1 MFYNLKKLSFL
12 LLLASVFSCSF
23 TQASEPE
30 RVEILEAAAT
40 FPSGEGYF
48 ILSDQ
53 SCWKV
58 IGFST
63 RWRTITEWWNGTQ
76 LVPQN
81 FENVPK
87 DWTLGSY
94 VEIYS
99 KYGNLSINEADASN
113 QDKLRQC
120 THLIVNPGTGMVLFA
135 IPLSTSQCMV
145 SLFNEAH
152 ATGYSE
158 GYSIGY
164 SVGCDNQYNSA
175 YNNGYSRGFED
186 GSAVCD

>member
-1 MFYNLKKLSFL
+1 MFNNIKKLSFL
-12 LLLASVFSCSF
+12 MLLTSIFSCSF

-30 RVEILEAAAT
+30 RVEVLEGAAA
-40 FPSGEGYF
+40 FSSGEGYF
-48 ILSDQ
+48 VLSDQ

-63 RWRTITEWWNGTQ
+63 RWRTMTEWWNGTQ

-81 FENVPK
+81 FENVPS
-87 DWTLGSY
+87 DWSLGSY

-99 KYGNLSINEADASN
+99 KYDNLSISEADASN

-135 IPLSTSQCMV
+135 IPLSTSHCMV
-145 SLFNEAH
+145 SLFNQAH

-158 GYSIGY
+158 GYIEGYSIGY
-164 SVGCDNQYNSA
+164 GAGCDSSYDSA
-175 YNNGYSRGFED
+175 YKRGFED
-186 GSAVCD
+186 GTAFCD